1 MAVTR
6 IKTSDGKFCYS
17 GPNCKWHSANGI
29 SAARRELR
37 NAERDLANANSF
49 EELVAAKERQQEAIK
64 VYDTTTEGLE
74 NLKTQVSEA
83 TGEDKKYLEARL
95 AEATTQAAVIE
106 AEAQAEWEAAGEPVI
121 QSIALSDDH
130 TYNVPTF
137 KVVGDDIYAP
147 TVGSK
152 YTGYRPAAEIAKDVR
167 NDLKEAQKAGYL
179 PKHLTFSVTRD
190 YYSGGQAV
198 RVQIQGVEDSQQFSG
213 ENIGGRFGNLTPEAV
228 ELRKRVDGIASAYN
242 SSCIR
247 GEIDYFNTMYYAT
260 IDMESDYG
268 RAYRTKDAAIAKE
281 KRAVAGLKKELISK
295 YKGPM
300 RNTFVKDSNVAL
312 SNTTKDGV
320 KFGRVAGTS
329 FFAFEYPSRMNPGET
344 NTQVFDLTG
353 VTTKDNI
360 SLEEMLSS
368 GDGKAVATRFRRN
381 RFI

>member
-74 NLKTQVSEA
+74 NLKTQVREA
-83 TGEDKKYLEARL
+83 SGEDKKYLEARL
-95 AEATTQAAVIE
+95 AEATAQAAVIE
-106 AEAQAEWEAAGEPVI
+106 AEAQAEWEQAGDPVE
-121 QSIALSDDH
+121 QSIALSDNH
-130 TYNVPTF
+130 TYKVPTF
-137 KVVGDDIYAP
+137 EVVGDDIYAP

-198 RVQIQGVEDSQQFSG
+198 RVTVKGVEDSQQFSG
-213 ENIGGRFGNLTPEAV
+213 ENLGGRFGNLTPEAV

-260 IDMESDYG
+260 VDVETDHD
-268 RAYRTKDAAIAKE
+268 RNWRTKEAAVAKE
-281 KRAVAGLKKELISK
+281 KRAVSGLKKELITK
-295 YKGPM
+295 YKGIN
-300 RNTFVKDSNVAL
+300 RDTFVKENNVSMA
-312 SNTTKDGV
+312 NATKDGV
-320 KFGRVAGTS
+320 KFGRVEGTS
-329 FFAFEYPSRMNPGET
+329 FVAFEFPSRMNPGQV
-344 NTQVFDLTG
+344 NTQVFDFTG
-353 VTTKDNI
+353 VEPRGGA
-360 SLEEMLSS
+360 SLEEFISS
-368 GDGKAVATRFRRN
+368 NEGKAVANRYSRN